1 MISIPTI
8 GAAEAVSP
16 TAQFASTLG
25 AAQPSA
31 PGASFGQMLLDGVQ
45 GVNQKLI
52 DADQAVT
59 AFALDD
65 SIPLHQV
72 TYALEQSRLAF
83 ELMLQVRARLVE
95 GYQEIMRMQL

>member
-1 MISIPTI
+1 M
-8 GAAEAVSP
+8 
-16 TAQFASTLG
+16 
-25 AAQPSA
+25 
-31 PGASFGQMLLDGVQ
+31 
-45 GVNQKLI
+45 NQKLI